1 MVGAVVPVSGE
12 AVVKSVVGAV
22 AAATRAGR
30 AVLKVTAEAK
40 REGQTW
46 PPPKCRRDDSA

>member
-22 AAATRAGR
+22 VAGGGAAAVKSVVDAALHTQSTGKSQGMQE
-30 AVLKVTAEAK
+30 LS
-40 REGQTW
+40 
-46 PPPKCRRDDSA
+46 PC